1 MYPGLNGHSLG
12 PVFSMHEVCN
22 HKDTF
27 ISTCNFYSQQQRA
40 AALRKRNKTLRAP
53 LACDTL
59 SEMQTRITR
68 GGHESVALRNVNKNI
83 AADACTHWCALHD
96 VPDDARTGR
105 EGAAL
110 PAILWQHPA
119 NWSHQ
124 AS

>member
-1 MYPGLNGHSLG
+1 MKSAVIKLLSSV
-12 PVFSMHEVCN
+12 PVTSMHV
-22 HKDTF
+22 T
-27 ISTCNFYSQQQRA
+27 TSQKCG
-40 AALRKRNKTLRAP
+40 L
-53 LACDTL
+53 LAED
-59 SEMQTRITR
+59 M
-68 GGHESVALRNVNKNI
+68 SVALRNVNKNI

-105 EGAAL
+105 EGAAF